1 MVSARLILSDVSLC
15 ACCAGSLN
23 VRLCTCSVLE
33 MSGGLG
39 NRRVMYVPCNIPYS
53 TKISLDKILLNGH
66 TLYLHKKFAEFN
78 FTHSASCSSE
88 VVGGALE

>member
-15 ACCAGSLN
+15 ACCAGSLH

-39 NRRVMYVPCNIPYS
+39 NRRVMYVPCNI
-53 TKISLDKILLNGH
+53 ILVTFPG
-66 TLYLHKKFAEFN
+66 YL
-78 FTHSASCSSE
+78 SAIY
-88 VVGGALE
+88 VI